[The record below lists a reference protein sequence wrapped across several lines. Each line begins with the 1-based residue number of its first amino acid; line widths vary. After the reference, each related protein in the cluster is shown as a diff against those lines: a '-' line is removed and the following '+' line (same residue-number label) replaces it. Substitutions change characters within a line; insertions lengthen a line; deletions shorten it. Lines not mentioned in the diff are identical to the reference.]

1 MSNKDF
7 VKYLAVKLA
16 EHNNGVWP
24 EGCDEVEQSNYEIV
38 FEGSSVLQKNWRG
51 EMVEEA
57 LGWDCEG
64 DFKYI
69 EGYDNGESCT
79 REEYEAFVA
88 ANPTYV
94 VDYQSAL
101 PAAVARIAELN
112 KVAYAAVDEAIK
124 IAHSLNIPYFC
135 NMPAGV
141 ADLDE
146 NSAWDS
152 SSC

>member
-1 MSNKDF
+1 MSNSF

-24 EGCDEVEQSNYEIV
+24 EGCDEVEQSNYEIE
-38 FEGSSVLQKNWRG
+38 FEGSSVPQKNWRG
-51 EMVEEA
+51 EDVMES
-57 LGWDCEG
+57 LGWECEG

-69 EGYDNGESCT
+69 EEYDNGESCT
-79 REEYEAFVA
+79 REEYEAFIA

-94 VDYQSAL
+94 ADAL
-101 PAAVARIAELN
+101 AARPAAIAKIAELN